1 MIGLVEAKVRATTR
15 LWRQWPHAQL
25 LPRIPSA
32 PGWARFKMTAG
43 KRLEYCQR
51 SSAVC
56 SAQEQDCSCQVAHHS
71 TRQARGTSYCEGVAL
86 YCKRGC
92 SSVV

>member
-51 SSAVC
+51 SSAVRC
-56 SAQEQDCSCQVAHHS
+56 VLRTRTSQVAHHS